1 MKENMRRRESEM
13 SEEVKRVSEQM
24 MQREEEQR
32 ERLEMVK
39 REYE

>member
-1 MKENMRRRESEM
+1 MKDNMRRRESEM